1 MNLTSEEIFYKVFDS
16 FFKFLIFLFHQAA
29 EGDDKT
35 ADVTSDNPWLKNIS
49 EYLVD
54 ESSAEEEELV
64 GEKEEKKE
72 EEPEETPYVKI
83 TRDSNLVKVS
93 IVF

>member
-1 MNLTSEEIFYKVFDS
+1 M
-16 FFKFLIFLFHQAA
+16 
-29 EGDDKT
+29 
-35 ADVTSDNPWLKNIS
+35 
-49 EYLVD
+49 D